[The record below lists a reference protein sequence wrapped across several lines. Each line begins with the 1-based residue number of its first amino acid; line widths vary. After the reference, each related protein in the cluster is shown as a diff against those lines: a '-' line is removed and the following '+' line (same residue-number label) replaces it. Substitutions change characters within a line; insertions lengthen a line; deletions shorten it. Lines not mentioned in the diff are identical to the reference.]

1 MALDERLAALWE
13 DLRALH
19 KHLRSETRG
28 KYRRIN
34 PFYED
39 LFEWKERGAYWL
51 GEDSNVTIYNSATIV
66 GDVSIGKNSWIGP
79 FCSLDGTGGL
89 VIGESCSISLGCQIL
104 SHDTVKWS
112 LSGGAA
118 PYEYAPIKI
127 GNCCFLGV
135 YSVVLKSVTIGD
147 HCLIG
152 AGAVVT
158 KDVPSHSIVAGVP
171 ARPIGKVLI
180 HQKGQVELQFDKDTQ
195 SGR

>member
-1 MALDERLAALWE
+1 MALDKRLTALWR
-13 DLRALH
+13 DLQELH
-19 KHLRSETRG
+19 KHLRSGTRARH
-28 KYRRIN
+28 RRIN

-39 LFEWKERGAYWL
+39 LFDWKERGAYWI
-51 GEDSNVTIYNSATIV
+51 GEDRNVTIYNSATVV
-66 GDVSIGKNSWIGP
+66 GDVLIGRNSWIGP

-89 VIGESCSISLGCQIL
+89 EIGESCSISLGCQIL

-158 KDVPSHSIVAGVP
+158 KDVSSYSIVAGVP
-171 ARPIGKVLI
+171 ARPIGKVI
-180 HQKGQVELQFDKDTQ
+180 IGEKGEVELRFDKE
-195 SGR
+195 SKK